1 MSKGNGFRHGFGYA
15 TRMVTEMT
23 VATFLGAVMGYA
35 VDHYFGTGP
44 WGLAVGVIFGGAAG
58 VLNVYRA
65 AMEMAREEEA
75 NEEDDNGDKR
85 N

>member
-1 MSKGNGFRHGFGYA
+1 MSKGNGFRQGFGYA

-35 VDHYFGTGP
+35 VDHYFDTGP
-44 WGLAVGVIFGGAAG
+44 WGLAVGVILGGAAG

-65 AMEMAREEEA
+65 AMEMEREEQTK
-75 NEEDDNGDKR
+75 EDDNGDER